1 MDLFNVLALMGGLAM
16 FLFGMDVMG
25 KALEKQAGNR
35 LQAILSK
42 LTDNPLKGFFL
53 GLVVT
58 AIIQSSSA
66 TTVMVVGFVNSGLMQ
81 LHQAVGIIMGS
92 NVGTTVT
99 SWILSLSGLQGDSFW
114 VKLMKPSSFAP
125 FLAFVGIVLYM
136 FVKSEKKKG
145 IGTILLGFAILMSGM
160 ETMSSAVKPLA
171 DVPQFTALFTM
182 FQNPL
187 LGVLAGALLTAI
199 IQSSSASV
207 GILQALAITGSITF
221 GSAIPIIMGQNI
233 GTCVTALISSIGAN
247 KNAKRAAMVHLYFN
261 VIGVTIFLVAFYGLN
276 GLIHFSFVDQTVTA
290 AGIAVVHSVFNI
302 TATAV
307 MLPFNRQ
314 LEKLA
319 VLTIPDGKKPE
330 TVQLLDERLLATP
343 AVAVER
349 ARALTDRMADAAR
362 TGLLQAMSLTHY
374 WDKNLS
380 DRISAGEEEIDRYED
395 VLGTYLVKLS
405 SRSLTIADS
414 HASSVLLHTIG
425 DFERIGDHAMN
436 LRKTAIEIHEK
447 GLQFSESAVAELD
460 VLEAAIQE
468 IVQRTVEAFIHEN
481 LEDAEKIE
489 PLEQVVDEL
498 VREMKARHIARLQ
511 NGECTIELGFI
522 LSDLLNNYER
532 VADHCSNIAVAL
544 IEVAHD
550 SFDTHEYL
558 GKMKA
563 EESED
568 FKKRIQ
574 KYRDRYVFP
583 PMTESEEIK

>member
-81 LHQAVGIIMGS
+81 LHQAVGIVMGS

-247 KNAKRAAMVHLYFN
+247 KNAKRAAMVHL
-261 VIGVTIFLVAFYGLN
+261 
-276 GLIHFSFVDQTVTA
+276 
-290 AGIAVVHSVFNI
+290 
-302 TATAV
+302 
-307 MLPFNRQ
+307 
-314 LEKLA
+314 
-319 VLTIPDGKKPE
+319 
-330 TVQLLDERLLATP
+330 
-343 AVAVER
+343 
-349 ARALTDRMADAAR
+349 
-362 TGLLQAMSLTHY
+362 
-374 WDKNLS
+374 
-380 DRISAGEEEIDRYED
+380 
-395 VLGTYLVKLS
+395 
-405 SRSLTIADS
+405 
-414 HASSVLLHTIG
+414 
-425 DFERIGDHAMN
+425 
-436 LRKTAIEIHEK
+436 
-447 GLQFSESAVAELD
+447 
-460 VLEAAIQE
+460 
-468 IVQRTVEAFIHEN
+468 
-481 LEDAEKIE
+481 
-489 PLEQVVDEL
+489 
-498 VREMKARHIARLQ
+498 
-511 NGECTIELGFI
+511 
-522 LSDLLNNYER
+522 
-532 VADHCSNIAVAL
+532 
-544 IEVAHD
+544 
-550 SFDTHEYL
+550 
-558 GKMKA
+558 
-563 EESED
+563 
-568 FKKRIQ
+568 
-574 KYRDRYVFP
+574 
-583 PMTESEEIK
+583 